1 MVCICPEG
9 YVTDQNGGCKTLP
22 PIVSGC
28 ERDDE
33 CNDQTACINA
43 VCRDPCG
50 CGLNARCDIV
60 EHRPVCVCEPG
71 FYGKILLIDLFTLL
85 RRNSQKVPYFFWN
98 YYVDEKL
105 NKILLA
111 HDVRVFRF
119 ILE

>member
-1 MVCICPEG
+1 MPIRTMVCTCPEG
-9 YVTDQNGGCKTLP
+9 YVTDENGGCRTLP

-60 EHRPVCVCEPG
+60 EHRPVCICEPG
-71 FYGKILLIDLFTLL
+71 FYGKLISLIYDFQLFHIIFQDKNIWSKL
-85 RRNSQKVPYFFWN
+85 KVI
-98 YYVDEKL
+98 
-105 NKILLA
+105 KIFGESL
-111 HDVRVFRF
+111 F
-119 ILE
+119 

>member
-1 MVCICPEG
+1 MPIRTMVCTCPAG
-9 YVTDQNGGCKTLP
+9 YVTDENGGCRTLP

-60 EHRPVCVCEPG
+60 EHRPVCICEPG
-71 FYGKILLIDLFTLL
+71 FYGKLISLILLCPVFLSLWIPKMVNWYLDA
-85 RRNSQKVPYFFWN
+85 
-98 YYVDEKL
+98 L
-105 NKILLA
+105 N
-111 HDVRVFRF
+111 
-119 ILE
+119 

>member
-1 MVCICPEG
+1 MPIRTMVCTCPEG
-9 YVTDQNGGCKTLP
+9 YVTDENGGCRTLP

-60 EHRPVCVCEPG
+60 EHRPVCICEPG
-71 FYGKILLIDLFTLL
+71 FYGKLISLICDFAMSCFLVCGLL
-85 RRNSQKVPYFFWN
+85 KW
-98 YYVDEKL
+98 
-105 NKILLA
+105 
-111 HDVRVFRF
+111 
-119 ILE
+119 

>member
-1 MVCICPEG
+1 MPIRTMVCTCPEG
-9 YVTDQNGGCKTLP
+9 YVTDENGGCRTLP

-60 EHRPVCVCEPG
+60 EHRPVCICEPG
-71 FYGKILLIDLFTLL
+71 FYGKLISLISDFVLSCFLVCGL
-85 RRNSQKVPYFFWN
+85 GPNFCYDAKGLVQVMH
-98 YYVDEKL
+98 
-105 NKILLA
+105 IG
-111 HDVRVFRF
+111 
-119 ILE
+119 